1 MKSNEGDYGRRL
13 RRISIAMHSGSSAA
27 YKRLFRRKPSY
38 EDQQGDYG
46 RRLRRISI
54 AMHSGSS
61 AAYMRLFKRK
71 PSFDAD
77 RQRVKIKQR
86 RRGEVPFD
94 NDAVRRR
101 VQITTPEKETPS
113 NDAVRLRV

>member
-1 MKSNEGDYGRRL
+1 
-13 RRISIAMHSGSSAA
+13 MHSGSSAA

-61 AAYMRLFKRK
+61 AAYKRLFKRK
-71 PSFDAD
+71 PSYDAV
-77 RQRVKIKQR
+77 RQRVQI
-86 RRGEVPFD
+86 
-94 NDAVRRR
+94 NDAGEGRF
-101 VQITTPEKETPS
+101 PS
-113 NDAVRLRV
+113 TMTQSGGASK

>member
-1 MKSNEGDYGRRL
+1 
-13 RRISIAMHSGSSAA
+13 MHSGSSAA

-71 PSFDAD
+71 PALDAI